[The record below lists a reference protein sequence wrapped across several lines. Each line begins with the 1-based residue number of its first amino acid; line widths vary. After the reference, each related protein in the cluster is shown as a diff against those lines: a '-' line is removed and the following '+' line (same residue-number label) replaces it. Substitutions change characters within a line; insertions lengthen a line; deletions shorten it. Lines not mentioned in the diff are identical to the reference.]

1 MRLRSRRPWLVATLV
16 LLLVF
21 ATGFAVVRTNVL
33 GMGDRFE
40 RLTARIENFIDP
52 PPDRSTIPTVVVTPD
67 PSAVA
72 DGRRRGHR
80 IGPTPAPTPLAREPV
95 DLAVVDDHE
104 AVFTSQIT
112 EKDCAVAGTQMV
124 LTILGLGNASNEFQT
139 EIHDRIGE
147 WESLDDSL
155 NGGWGPAAVALALAA
170 YGEPGY
176 EIRAYESY
184 DDALRDSA
192 IAITEMDKPVVM
204 FPWWGAHTWVMTGFR
219 ADADPVALRRC
230 RDHRRLHPR
239 PVVSARL
246 LDLGAVRPARQ
257 LRGPRGARAQLAGLR
272 GPARATS
279 RSARDGRGPRA
290 PTLTA
295 MAASSCSSR
304 PPRARTPRSGHTRRA
319 PRRRS
324 QARSLTASAS
334 ASRTTFAACPIA
346 KPSGMARIPTDRQE
360 ERAWRR
366 P

>member
-1 MRLRSRRPWLVATLV
+1 MRFRSRRPWLVATLV

-21 ATGFAVVRTNVL
+21 ATGFAVVRTNAL
-33 GMGDRFE
+33 GMGERFE

-52 PPDRSTIPTVVVTPD
+52 PPDRSTIPTVIVTPD
-67 PSAVA
+67 PSPSPTA
-72 DGRRRGHR
+72 DVRPSDR
-80 IGPTPAPTPLAREPV
+80 PTPAPTVAREPV

-124 LTILGLGNASNEFQT
+124 LTILGLGDASNEFQT

-192 IAITEMDKPVVM
+192 IAITELDKPVVM

-219 ADADPVALRRC
+219 ADADPVAFPDAEITGAYIL
-230 RDHRRLHPR
+230 DPWYPR
-239 PVVSARL
+239 VSSIWGPSDPPGSFE
-246 LDLGAVRPARQ
+246 DLTELERNWPAFEGPPGYEQIGPGWTRPEGAYPD
-257 LRGPRGARAQLAGLR
+257 
-272 GPARATS
+272 
-279 RSARDGRGPRA
+279 RDGRFVVLL
-290 PTLTA
+290 PT
-295 MAASSCSSR
+295 
-304 PPRARTPRSGHTRRA
+304 TPREDA
-319 PRRRS
+319 
-324 QARSLTASAS
+324 
-334 ASRTTFAACPIA
+334 
-346 KPSGMARIPTDRQE
+346 
-360 ERAWRR
+360 
-366 P
+366 